1 MNIRNSI
8 CDKWNRELIWGNT
21 QSWAGQGFQVQF
33 HARGLDPA
41 ALSNLTTRGN
51 ASPNLKMTELFY
63 SKNGVPLNEDK
74 YFNYSGRFSLRTG
87 TAGER
92 RYIKEGYVTAEINF
106 DREPRYYASL
116 GFDGGIWY
124 GQGRYDE
131 TNSFYGQAKK
141 GQPMWAPSVETYSA
155 TGLWCK
161 KMLHF
166 QNVASTTSTTYS
178 TNTYPWPIMRLA
190 DLYLLYAEAVNEAT
204 GPGPEAFRYIDSVR
218 LRAGLNTVQT
228 SWNNFS
234 TNPAKYTSKEGLRSI
249 IHRERYIELL
259 FEGNRFF
266 DMRRWKEAIAEMN
279 GTITGWDRTQ
289 SAANGYYRP
298 VVLGATVFRQRDYLW
313 PIREETLARNKG
325 LLQNTGW

>member
-1 MNIRNSI
+1 
-8 CDKWNRELIWGNT
+8 
-21 QSWAGQGFQVQF
+21 
-33 HARGLDPA
+33 
-41 ALSNLTTRGN
+41 
-51 ASPNLKMTELFY
+51 
-63 SKNGVPLNEDK
+63 
-74 YFNYSGRFSLRTG
+74 
-87 TAGER
+87 
-92 RYIKEGYVTAEINF
+92 
-106 DREPRYYASL
+106 
-116 GFDGGIWY
+116 
-124 GQGRYDE
+124 
-131 TNSFYGQAKK
+131 
-141 GQPMWAPSVETYSA
+141 MWAPSVETYSA